1 VAPPDGQ
8 TPEGV
13 GPSEEATMARYR
25 RFDVIAG
32 TPQTAEAIESVRVRR
47 AGLKSALSGL
57 EIAIAAPAPGRVDE
71 WTAGVREALGVL
83 EEVWTRHIIETE
95 APGAFLDEVVEA
107 APRLAKPAQRLR
119 GEHDEILSVIL
130 DVQAQLQ
137 APEAEPDADEWAN
150 RMRSVLTSLLVA
162 LARHRQRGADL
173 VYEAYAVDIGGGF

>member
-1 VAPPDGQ
+1 V
-8 TPEGV
+8 
-13 GPSEEATMARYR
+13 ARYR
-25 RFDVIAG
+25 RFDVVAA
-32 TPQTAEAIESVRVRR
+32 TPESAEAIESVRLRR

-57 EIAIAAPAPGRVDE
+57 EIAIAAPTPGRVEE
-71 WTAGVREALGVL
+71 WTAGVRDALGVL
-83 EEVWTRHIIETE
+83 EEVWTRHIVETE

-119 GEHDEILSVIL
+119 SEHDEILSVIL
-130 DVQAQLQ
+130 DMHAQLQ
-137 APEAEPDADEWAN
+137 ATGEQPDADEWAN

>member
-1 VAPPDGQ
+1 LLHPGN
-8 TPEGV
+8 
-13 GPSEEATMARYR
+13 GPSEEAAVARYR

-32 TPQTAEAIESVRVRR
+32 TPQTADAIESVRLRR

-71 WTAGVREALGVL
+71 WTAGVRDALGVL
-83 EEVWTRHIIETE
+83 EEVWTRHIVETE

-119 GEHDEILSVIL
+119 SEHDEILSVIL
-130 DVQAQLQ
+130 DVQVQLESLAAQ
-137 APEAEPDADEWAN
+137 ADADAWAD
-150 RMRSVLTSLLVA
+150 RVRSVLTSLLVA